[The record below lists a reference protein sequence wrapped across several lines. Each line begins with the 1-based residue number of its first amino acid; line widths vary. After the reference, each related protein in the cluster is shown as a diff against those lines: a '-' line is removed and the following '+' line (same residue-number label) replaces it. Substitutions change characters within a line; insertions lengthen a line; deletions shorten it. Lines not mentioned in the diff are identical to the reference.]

1 MELRTLISALDTP
14 QVVGVDQLEIG
25 QIVSDSRRV
34 VPGSLFVAVRGV
46 AVDGHQYIASA
57 IEKGAVAIV
66 CEEYPK
72 ELADKATFVVVK
84 DSAYALGMLLSKSY
98 GDPSQKLKLV
108 GVTGTNGK
116 TTIATVL
123 YE

>member
-46 AVDGHQYIASA
+46 AVDGH
-57 IEKGAVAIV
+57 
-66 CEEYPK
+66 
-72 ELADKATFVVVK
+72 
-84 DSAYALGMLLSKSY
+84 
-98 GDPSQKLKLV
+98 
-108 GVTGTNGK
+108 
-116 TTIATVL
+116 
-123 YE
+123 

>member
-57 IEKGAVAIV
+57 IEKGAVAVV
-66 CEEYPK
+66 CEEYPE
-72 ELADKATFVVVK
+72 ELADKVTFIVVK
-84 DSAYALGMLLSKSY
+84 DSA
-98 GDPSQKLKLV
+98 
-108 GVTGTNGK
+108 
-116 TTIATVL
+116 
-123 YE
+123 